1 MVTPFRKHKH
11 FWAQKP
17 FVSSTLLGVFFL
29 VISLA
34 VLYFANF
41 YTTLN
46 ASNYVTDFIL
56 DKIPTVNVG
65 FLFSEGALLFF
76 ALLLIINIL
85 EPRHIPF
92 VLKAS
97 AMFIVVRS
105 FFLILTHVG
114 PPLNML
120 QLNPADLFFKLSSG
134 DDLFFSSHTGYPLL
148 MALIFWDEKYLRYF
162 FIFSTIV
169 GAAIVLLGHLHYS
182 IDVFAALF
190 IAFGVFHLAKEIFS
204 KDFLF
209 FNPK

>member
-1 MVTPFRKHKH
+1 MTTPIEKHKH

-17 FVSSTLLGVFFL
+17 FVLSTLVGILFL
-29 VISLA
+29 AISVV
-34 VLYFANF
+34 VLYFANT
-41 YTTLN
+41 YTTLH

-56 DKIPTVNVG
+56 DKIPVINVG
-65 FLFSEGALLFF
+65 FLFSEGALIFF
-76 ALLLIINIL
+76 SLVIIINLI

-92 VLKAS
+92 FLKSTALF
-97 AMFIVVRS
+97 MLIRS

-120 QLNPADLFFKLSSG
+120 QINPTDLLFKLSSG

-148 MALIFWDEKYLRYF
+148 MALIFWDEKWLRYF
-162 FIFSTIV
+162 FIFAMIA
-169 GAAIVLLGHLHYS
+169 GAVVVLLGHLHYS
-182 IDVFAALF
+182 IDVFAAIF
-190 IAFGVFHLAKEIFS
+190 IAYGVFHLAKEIFP